1 MNQHVIKFCPQCGG
15 GVVSEHLDGQLRL
28 QCVYACGFVN
38 WDNPTPVVAAIVEYD
53 GQVLLARNAQWR
65 EGMFALITGFLERGE
80 TPEESVLREVNE
92 ELGLNGE
99 IAEFVGNYAFHR
111 ANQLLI
117 VFHVIATGT
126 ICLNEELVEYK
137 LEQGR
142 CNSLGYGYR
151 SSTKRLVV
159 LTAKL
164 VVVCCGYLLTP
175 NEWR

>member
-137 LEQGR
+137 LQNKEDVIPWDMGTGPA
-142 CNSLGYGYR
+142 LKDWL
-151 SSTKRLVV
+151 SSQL
-159 LTAKL
+159 
-164 VVVCCGYLLTP
+164 
-175 NEWR
+175 N